1 MMNSDN
7 LDDMLATLRD
17 SEPYLSDDGFTSGVI
32 ARLPEARQLP
42 FWLTTLI
49 MLGFTATGS
58 AIVAWETPVIKL
70 VAFATNYVSIATSNL
85 LSLSML
91 GIAAGVTMLISY
103 AVIWL
108 AQNDSI

>member
-1 MMNSDN
+1 MNASN
-7 LDDMLATLRD
+7 FDDMLATLRGT
-17 SEPYLSDDGFTSGVI
+17 EPYPSDDGFSSGVI
-32 ARLPEARQLP
+32 ARLPEARKLP

-70 VAFATNYVSIATSNL
+70 VAFATNNVSVATSNL
-85 LSLSML
+85 LSLPAL
-91 GIAAGVTMLISY
+91 GIAAGVTMFISY